1 MHASGEPGWGRGHGI
16 NQIGSKVT
24 PKAAAVPKVA
34 LSTPETRRGLGQSQ
48 SAESHS
54 EASDFILTSWESQ
67 AGIQLATRLT
77 GRMGVGRTH
86 TFPMLFS
93 PHILSAVPFLTIS
106 SISIHRPQDY
116 KQLYNSYLDWIPPL
130 LFSYT

>member
-1 MHASGEPGWGRGHGI
+1 MRLG
-16 NQIGSKVT
+16 NQGGAEGMELTKLEAKS
-24 PKAAAVPKVA
+24 PHKAAAVPKVA
-34 LSTPETRRGLGQSQ
+34 LSTPETRWGLGQSQ

-54 EASDFILTSWESQ
+54 DASDFILISCESQ
-67 AGIQLATRLT
+67 AGIQLAAWLT
-77 GRMGVGRTH
+77 GRLGVGRTH

-93 PHILSAVPFLTIS
+93 PHILPAVPFFTIS
-106 SISIHRPQDY
+106 FVSIHRPQDY